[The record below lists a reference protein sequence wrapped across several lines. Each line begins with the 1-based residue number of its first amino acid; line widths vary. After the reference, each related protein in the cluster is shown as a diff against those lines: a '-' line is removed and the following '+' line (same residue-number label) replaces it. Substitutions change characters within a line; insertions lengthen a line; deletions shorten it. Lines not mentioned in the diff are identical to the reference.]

1 MVYGLFKYIKMIS
14 LKTEVLTVILVSP
27 MSFSVPH
34 FQNCFRSLFPL
45 AHKEW
50 LKNSN
55 ANFSWLKILAVLVT
69 CFGFFFVPCLLY
81 SLGLCACVKEGH
93 IHVV

>member
-34 FQNCFRSLFPL
+34 FQNCFRIFFPL

-69 CFGFFFVPCLLY
+69 CFGFFFVPCLRY

-93 IHVV
+93 VHVV

>member
-34 FQNCFRSLFPL
+34 FQNCFRF
-45 AHKEW
+45 
-50 LKNSN
+50 
-55 ANFSWLKILAVLVT
+55 FS
-69 CFGFFFVPCLLY
+69 
-81 SLGLCACVKEGH
+81 H
-93 IHVV
+93 